1 MTDQHRSYLN
11 GRITIDPALCNG
23 KPTIRGIRITV
34 QSILEYLAAGDS
46 TEEILEQFPSLEP
59 EDIHAC
65 LQFAAQL
72 MAQEFSIEKI
82 A

>member
-1 MTDQHRSYLN
+1 MTQPRRYLN
-11 GRITIDPALCNG
+11 GRITIDPTLCNG

-34 QSILEYLAAGDS
+34 QSVLEYLAAGDS
-46 TEEILEQFPSLEP
+46 PEEILDQYPSLEP

-72 MAQEFSIEKI
+72 MAQEFSVEKI